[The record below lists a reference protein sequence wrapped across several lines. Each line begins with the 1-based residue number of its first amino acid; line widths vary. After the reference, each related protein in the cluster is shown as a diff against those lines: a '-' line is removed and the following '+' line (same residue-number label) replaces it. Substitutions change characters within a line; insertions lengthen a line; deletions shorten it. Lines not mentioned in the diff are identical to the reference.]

1 MLMYDNLWKWH
12 ADEHLIQ
19 QYILHMQMK
28 ADAMVECSLTKKSD
42 QSVYLTFF
50 LTFFTFNLCRVH
62 GVI

>member
-1 MLMYDNLWKWH
+1 
-12 ADEHLIQ
+12 
-19 QYILHMQMK
+19 MK

-50 LTFFTFNLCRVH
+50 LTLFTTFNLCRVH